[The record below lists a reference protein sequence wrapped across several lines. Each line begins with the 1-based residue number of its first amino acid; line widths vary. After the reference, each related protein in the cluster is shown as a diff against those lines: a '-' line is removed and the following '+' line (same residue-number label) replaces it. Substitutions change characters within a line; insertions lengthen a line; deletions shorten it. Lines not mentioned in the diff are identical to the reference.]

1 MLKKSIAISDDY
13 MLFWLTA
20 QENKSSYKTKK
31 IPVSRDSIH
40 LENESINSSFLSC
53 LTSMIMLLTRLYIRL
68 TFKTAG

>member
-1 MLKKSIAISDDY
+1 MLKKVLLLAMI
-13 MLFWLTA
+13 MLFWLTSPGK
-20 QENKSSYKTKK
+20 QIIIQNK

-53 LTSMIMLLTRLYIRL
+53 LTPMIMLLTRLYIRL